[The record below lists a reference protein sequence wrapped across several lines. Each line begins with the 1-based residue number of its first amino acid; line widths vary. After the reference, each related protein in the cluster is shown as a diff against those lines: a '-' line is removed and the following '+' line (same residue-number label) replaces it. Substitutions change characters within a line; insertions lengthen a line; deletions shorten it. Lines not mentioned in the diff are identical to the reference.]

1 MTDTGV
7 TPLTTTAG
15 DILRDYRLDQ
25 KVSLIDLANVLRVSV
40 IKLEALENNAWDQ
53 LHDAMFVRSLS
64 LAVCRQ
70 LQTDAAPVLS
80 LLPAHDHSKLGEK
93 NEKGLNSP
101 LSRPS
106 LLPQST
112 FDNLTVFF
120 TPMRWAALGLFILA
134 LVLAVWPEVQHWIVY
149 KDNPDA
155 VGASVTPVVLPADP
169 SEGREVNIVITPV
182 QSAAVPTMD
191 AKNQMTNTPKV
202 NDGR

>member
-1 MTDTGV
+1 MTDTEV

-155 VGASVTPVVLPADP
+155 VGVSVTPVVLPADP

-191 AKNQMTNTPKV
+191 AKNQMTNTPKL

>member
-1 MTDTGV
+1 
-7 TPLTTTAG
+7 
-15 DILRDYRLDQ
+15 
-25 KVSLIDLANVLRVSV
+25 
-40 IKLEALENNAWDQ
+40 
-53 LHDAMFVRSLS
+53 
-64 LAVCRQ
+64 
-70 LQTDAAPVLS
+70 VLS

-149 KDNPDA
+149 KDSPDA
-155 VGASVTPVVLPADP
+155 VGVSVTPVVLPADP
-169 SEGREVNIVITPV
+169 SEGREVNMVITPV

>member
-1 MTDTGV
+1 
-7 TPLTTTAG
+7 
-15 DILRDYRLDQ
+15 
-25 KVSLIDLANVLRVSV
+25 LIDLAAVLRVSV
-40 IKLEALENNAWDQ
+40 AKLEALENDAWDQ

-70 LQTDAAPVLS
+70 LQTDAAPVLA
-80 LLPAHDHSKLGEK
+80 LLPTHDHSKLGEK

-112 FDNLTVFF
+112 FVSLTVFF
-120 TPMRWAALGLFILA
+120 TPMRWAALVLFMLA

-149 KDNPDA
+149 KNNPTA
-155 VGASVTPVVLPADP
+155 TGVTLTPTVLPADP
-169 SEGREVNIVITPV
+169 NEGREVNMIITPV
-182 QSAAVPTMD
+182 QSAAIPTTD
-191 AKNQMTNTPKV
+191 AKNQLTNTTEV

>member
-1 MTDTGV
+1 
-7 TPLTTTAG
+7 
-15 DILRDYRLDQ
+15 
-25 KVSLIDLANVLRVSV
+25 
-40 IKLEALENNAWDQ
+40 
-53 LHDAMFVRSLS
+53 
-64 LAVCRQ
+64 
-70 LQTDAAPVLS
+70 
-80 LLPAHDHSKLGEK
+80 LGEK

-149 KDNPDA
+149 KDNPAA
-155 VGASVTPVVLPADP
+155 VGVSVTPVVLPAEP
-169 SEGREVNIVITPV
+169 SEGREVNMVITPV